1 MRIHNNAIFFLNFFL
16 RKRLTLFWSKVC
28 ETLRIRTEKKLQ
40 ILGFI
45 FFKNLSPK
53 LGYNTNNGHRR
64 YSLKSLHLP
73 RVIHFIMVRAVS
85 GPQWNNRRR
94 KNCSPILFFCK
105 NWWNIFSSQEPV
117 KAEPQ
122 PKPTHPDQTFFKAEN
137 SVLFFS
143 VADPVLLDPWIWDLT
158 HEFSLNFGVK
168 YKKNIKT
175 T

>member
-1 MRIHNNAIFFLNFFL
+1 
-16 RKRLTLFWSKVC
+16 
-28 ETLRIRTEKKLQ
+28 
-40 ILGFI
+40 
-45 FFKNLSPK
+45 
-53 LGYNTNNGHRR
+53 
-64 YSLKSLHLP
+64 
-73 RVIHFIMVRAVS
+73 
-85 GPQWNNRRR
+85 
-94 KNCSPILFFCK
+94 
-105 NWWNIFSSQEPV
+105 V